1 MAFRPPGARLA
12 CDVLPLP
19 LAKGPMLRPRLGQV
33 CLSLLLIG
41 GAHTEAASGQASPA
55 DPLEA
60 AIELRNAGDLPGAVR
75 LLRSR
80 LTERPSDPRAIRL
93 LAQTLYWLKDFDQAR
108 AVYDTAISRHGDD
121 IDLRLEYARM
131 LVETRRTS
139 AARSLLEPLLERPD
153 AAARA
158 LTLLGT
164 LDYWDGR
171 LTAATRRFQ
180 AALKADSTS
189 VDARRQWR
197 EIAMI
202 TAPWGGTGLE
212 AAHDDQTLDR
222 ITPTLHAGVFI
233 TPLVSMELRARSD
246 WYRSGDSVSRSVQSG
261 EVSLKGYAPELRLE
275 TELSGGLIHR
285 SFGDPGGEWTGRLQG
300 RIRLPSHLS
309 IGGRAERRPYF
320 QTLASLSIPVRVRE
334 LTAFAV
340 LDHPSGWLAEA
351 SLGRLRYPDGNT
363 QTSGYAWLLAP
374 VLRRPAYALALGYA
388 FSAQDSR
395 ESRFVPTL
403 PHPPGTPGFDPSGR
417 YVPYYTPDDVVIHS
431 LIGNFTLHGGRRTTI
446 SGNGAWSLS
455 AHEQATGFTTSGPP
469 PAVQPGS
476 FQRAF
481 SPWNAR
487 LGVGQDLGKGWSV
500 RGQAEHQE
508 TAFYSAS
515 AGSIGL
521 SYRFSAAA
529 GRRVDR
535 F

>member
-1 MAFRPPGARLA
+1 
-12 CDVLPLP
+12 
-19 LAKGPMLRPRLGQV
+19 MLRPRLGQV
-33 CLSLLLIG
+33 WLFLLLIG
-41 GAHTEAASGQASPA
+41 GAHTQAASGQASPA

-60 AIELRNAGDLPGAVR
+60 VIELRNRGDLAGAVR
-75 LLRSR
+75 LLRIR
-80 LTERPSDPRAIRL
+80 LTERPSDPQAIRL

-108 AVYDTAISRHGDD
+108 AVYDTAIRRHGDD

-131 LVETRRTS
+131 LVETRRNR
-139 AARSLLEPLLERPD
+139 AARSLLEPLLDHPG

-158 LTLLGT
+158 HTLLGT
-164 LDYWDGR
+164 LDYWDGH
-171 LTAATRRFQ
+171 LTAATSRFR
-180 AALKADSTS
+180 AALTADSS
-189 VDARRQWR
+189 AVDARRQWR

-202 TAPWGGTGLE
+202 TAPWGGMGLE

-222 ITPTLHAGVFI
+222 IAPTLHAGVFI
-233 TPLVSMELRARSD
+233 TPLLSIEVRARSD
-246 WYRSGDSVSRSVQSG
+246 WYRSGDTLSRSVQSG
-261 EVSLKGYAPELRLE
+261 EISLKGYAPGLRLE
-275 TELSGGLIHR
+275 TELSGGLLHR

-300 RIRLPSHLS
+300 RVRLPGYLS
-309 IGGRAERRPYF
+309 IGGRVERRPYF
-320 QTLASLSIPVRVRE
+320 QTVASLSIPVRVRE
-334 LTAFAV
+334 LTALAA

-351 SLGRLRYPDGNT
+351 ALGRLRFPDGNT

-374 VLRRPAYALALGYA
+374 LLRRPAYSLALGYA
-388 FSAQDSR
+388 VSAQDTR
-395 ESRFVPTL
+395 ESRFVPTQ
-403 PHPPGTPGFDPSGR
+403 PHPPATQGVNPSGH
-417 YVPYYTPDDVVIHS
+417 YVPYYTPDEVVIHS
-431 LIGNFTLHGGRRTTI
+431 LIGNLMIKGGRRTTI

-455 AHEQATGFTTSGPP
+455 AHEQATGFTTSGAPP
-469 PAVQPGS
+469 VVQPGS
-476 FQRAF
+476 FRRAF

-487 LGVGQDLGKGWSV
+487 LGVAQDLGKGWSV

>member
-1 MAFRPPGARLA
+1 
-12 CDVLPLP
+12 
-19 LAKGPMLRPRLGQV
+19 MLRPGVGQV
-33 CLSLLLIG
+33 CLLLLLIG
-41 GAHTEAASGQASPA
+41 GAHAGAASGQASPA
-55 DPLEA
+55 DPLQA
-60 AIELRNAGDLPGAVR
+60 AIELRNAGDLSGAVR
-75 LLRSR
+75 LIRIR

-131 LVETRRTS
+131 LVETRRNS
-139 AARSLLEPLLERPD
+139 AARSLLEPLLNHPG
-153 AAARA
+153 AAAQA
-158 LTLLGT
+158 HTLLGT
-164 LDYWDGR
+164 ADYWDGR
-171 LTAATRRFQ
+171 LTAATSHFR
-180 AALKADSTS
+180 AALKTDSTS

-197 EIAMI
+197 EIATI
-202 TAPWGGTGLE
+202 TAPWAGTTIE

-222 ITPTLHAGVFI
+222 IAPTLHAGVFV
-233 TPLVSMELRARSD
+233 TPLLSIEVKARSD

-261 EVSLKGYAPELRLE
+261 EISLKGYAPGLRLE

-285 SFGDPGGEWTGRLQG
+285 SFGDPGAEWTGRLQG

-320 QTLASLSIPVRVRE
+320 QTVASLSTPVRVRE
-334 LTAFAV
+334 LTAFAA
-340 LDHPSGWLAEA
+340 LGHPSGWLAEA
-351 SLGRLRYPDGNT
+351 ALGRLRYPDGNT

-374 VLRRPAYALALGYA
+374 LLRRPAYAVALGYA

-395 ESRFVPTL
+395 ESRFVPAQ
-403 PHPPGTPGFDPSGR
+403 PHPPGAPGSGPSGR
-417 YVPYYTPDDVVIHS
+417 YVPYYTPQDVVIHS
-431 LIGNFTLHGGRRTTI
+431 LIGNLMIQGGRGTTI

-455 AHEQATGFTTSGPP
+455 AHEQATAFTTSGPP
-469 PAVQPGS
+469 PVVQAGT
-476 FQRAF
+476 FRRAF

-487 LGVGQDLGKGWSV
+487 LGVAQDLGNGWSV
-500 RGQAEHQE
+500 HGHAEHQE

-521 SYRFSAAA
+521 AYRFSAAA
-529 GRRVDR
+529 ARRVDR